1 MKAIVLK
8 AYGGPEQLAYEE
20 VPMPE
25 AGPKQVVVRIKATSL
40 NPVDLKRASGAMRQ
54 AFPVSFPFI
63 PGGDFSGVIEQ
74 IGPQVSALRVGDEV
88 FGYAMGGGAY
98 ADFIAMDEDK
108 VALKPRTVDDTG
120 TAALAIVAQ
129 TALQAIERAGL
140 KAGQRVLIHG
150 AGGAVGSLAV
160 QLAKAQGAYVIAA
173 AYAPSR
179 DRLLEAGADQVLL
192 YEDKD
197 AVFRMESMD
206 LVLDTIGGEIQQRS
220 FALLKPEGLLIS
232 FAQPPSQEEAKKL
245 GIHAEMLFTQTSKS
259 SLEQVA
265 ALADAGKL
273 TPFVGPRYPLSEVPK
288 AWTDSRANHV
298 EGKIVFVPS

>member
-8 AYGGPEQLAYEE
+8 AYGGSEQLAYEE
-20 VPMPE
+20 VPRPD
-25 AGPKQVVVRIKATSL
+25 AGPKQVLVRIKATSC

-88 FGYAMGGGAY
+88 FGYSMGGGAY

-129 TALQAIERAGL
+129 TALQAIERAEL

-150 AGGAVGSLAV
+150 AGGAVGSLAL

-173 AYAPSR
+173 AYAASR
-179 DRLLEAGADQVLL
+179 NRLVKAGADEVLL

-197 AVFRMESMD
+197 AVFRGESMD
-206 LVLDTIGGEIQQRS
+206 LVLDTIGGEVQQRS
-220 FALLKPEGLLIS
+220 FALLKPEGLLLS
-232 FAQPPSQEEAKKL
+232 FAQPPSQEEAKRL
-245 GIHAEMLFTQTSKS
+245 GVRAEMLFTQTSQS

-288 AWTDSRANHV
+288 AWADSRADHM
-298 EGKIVFVPS
+298 EGKIVFIPS

>member
-20 VPMPE
+20 VPRPE

-129 TALQAIERAGL
+129 TALQGIERAGL

-298 EGKIVFVPS
+298 EGKIVFVPN

>member
-1 MKAIVLK
+1 
-8 AYGGPEQLAYEE
+8 
-20 VPMPE
+20 
-25 AGPKQVVVRIKATSL
+25 
-40 NPVDLKRASGAMRQ
+40 
-54 AFPVSFPFI
+54 
-63 PGGDFSGVIEQ
+63 
-74 IGPQVSALRVGDEV
+74 
-88 FGYAMGGGAY
+88 MGGGAY
-98 ADFIAMDEDK
+98 ADCIAMDEDK

-129 TALQAIERAGL
+129 TALQAIERAEL

-150 AGGAVGSLAV
+150 AGGAVGSLAL

-173 AYAPSR
+173 AYAASR
-179 DRLLEAGADQVLL
+179 DRLIKAGADEVLL

-197 AVFRMESMD
+197 AIFRVESMD
-206 LVLDTIGGEIQQRS
+206 LVLDTIGGEVQQRS

-245 GIHAEMLFTQTSKS
+245 GVHAEMLFTQTSKS
-259 SLEQVA
+259 SLGQVA

-298 EGKIVFVPS
+298 EGKIVFVPSKLVLTDSFCCCAWIAALGCGEPV

>member
-129 TALQAIERAGL
+129 TALQGIERAGL

-273 TPFVGPRYPLSEVPK
+273 TPFVGPRYSLSEVPK

>member
-129 TALQAIERAGL
+129 TALPESARAVL
-140 KAGQRVLIHG
+140 TAGQRGLSHG

-298 EGKIVFVPS
+298 EGKIVFVPN

>member
-25 AGPKQVVVRIKATSL
+25 AGPKQVVVQIKATSL

-129 TALQAIERAGL
+129 TALQGIERAGL
-140 KAGQRVLIHG
+140 TAGPRGLPHG

>member
-129 TALQAIERAGL
+129 TALQGIERAGL